1 VPAGE
6 RLSAAGRL
14 STPEAGTTGRAGST
28 GPGSGGGAT
37 QGAEPRRGATGANGA
52 NGAGAT
58 AGSPASPGQAGE
70 ANGTAPGHPAG
81 SAPPPPA
88 DPAPVAG
95 LDVAHIREVLTVG
108 RLEISGRLTNAS
120 NATLFGTVTLDGVE
134 LECVHK
140 PVAGE
145 RPLWDF
151 PTGTLANR
159 EVAAYELS
167 AASGWRIVPPTVL
180 REGQWGPGMCQLW
193 IDTDETE
200 VLGDDGLL
208 TLLPPERA
216 DADGWRAVLSVELED
231 GRPAL
236 LAHRDDARLRRIAA
250 FDVVINNADRKGGHL
265 LVPTDEAGAEHVYGI
280 DHGVTF
286 AVEDKLRTLLWGFA
300 GDGID
305 DEVRETLT
313 KLDADLRSGTLA
325 RRLGALLDPEEVEAT
340 RERLGELLR
349 AGVFPGPEG
358 RRRPVPWPPF

>member
-1 VPAGE
+1 MPAVE

-14 STPEAGTTGRAGST
+14 STPEAGTTGRAPSA
-28 GPGSGGGAT
+28 GPGPGRAAT
-37 QGAEPRRGATGANGA
+37 WGAERPGAGGTSRAANGATGTNGA
-52 NGAGAT
+52 
-58 AGSPASPGQAGE
+58 AGSPTENAQ
-70 ANGTAPGHPAG
+70 ANGTATGHPADQTPTALT
-81 SAPPPPA
+81 AP
-88 DPAPVAG
+88 DPVAT
-95 LDVAHIREVLTVG
+95 LDVTHIREILTTG

-167 AASGWRIVPPTVL
+167 AATGWRIVPPTVL
-180 REGQWGPGMCQLW
+180 REGRWGPGMCQLW
-193 IDTDETE
+193 IDTDEAE

-236 LAHRDDARLRRIAA
+236 LAHRDDARLRRVAA

-265 LVPTDEAGAEHVYGI
+265 LVPTGEEEHVYGI

-300 GDGID
+300 GDGVD
-305 DEVRETLT
+305 EEVRETL
-313 KLDADLRSGTLA
+313 KELDADLRSGTLA
-325 RRLGALLDPEEVEAT
+325 RRLGALLDPGEVDAT
-340 RERLGELLR
+340 RERLGDLLR